1 MKLKFISIIAC
12 LLLCIGCNSQNEIN
26 VLSPQEFATAISTDS
41 NAIVLDVRQL
51 KEFESG
57 HLENA
62 IQLNFLDKAVF
73 EKGIKDLD
81 KSKTYYL
88 YCRSGRRSNSAALMM
103 KKEGF
108 KVFDLKGGILAWEKT
123 GFPILR

>member
-1 MKLKFISIIAC
+1 
-12 LLLCIGCNSQNEIN
+12 
-26 VLSPQEFATAISTDS
+26 
-41 NAIVLDVRQL
+41 VLDVRQL

-81 KSKTYYL
+81 KSKNYYL

-123 GFPILR
+123 GLPILR

>member
-12 LLLCIGCNSQNEIN
+12 LLLCIGCNSQNEIK
-26 VLSPQEFATAISTDS
+26 VLSPQEFATAIATDS
-41 NAIVLDVRQL
+41 SAIVLDVRQL

-57 HLENA
+57 HLGNA

-123 GFPILR
+123 GLPILR

>member
-12 LLLCIGCNSQNEIN
+12 LLLCIGCNSQNEIK
-26 VLSPQEFATAISTDS
+26 VLGPQEFATAIATDS

-123 GFPILR
+123 GLPILK

>member
-12 LLLCIGCNSQNEIN
+12 LFLCIGCNSQNEIK
-26 VLSPQEFATAISTDS
+26 VLSPQEFATAISSDT
-41 NAIVLDVRQL
+41 NAVILDVRQV

-62 IQLNFLDKAVF
+62 IQLNFLDKAAF
-73 EKGIKDLD
+73 ENGIKDLD

-108 KVFDLKGGILAWEKT
+108 NVFDLKGGILAWEKT
-123 GFPILR
+123 GLHIVR